1 MKSDEI
7 WNLVKDGGVSMLGIS
22 VRMVVVK
29 DVCEGGRKD
38 GGDED
43 GCEGCDDDPGG
54 GCGGEDGDEGC
65 GENSDK
71 IE

>member
-1 MKSDEI
+1 
-7 WNLVKDGGVSMLGIS
+7 MLGMA
-22 VRMVVVK
+22 VMVVVKVVK

-38 GGDED
+38 GGDKD
-43 GCEGCDDDPGG
+43 SGEGCDDDPGG

-65 GENSDK
+65 RENSDK

>member
-1 MKSDEI
+1 MKYGEGWWCEHVGNFSE
-7 WNLVKDGGVSMLGIS
+7 DG
-22 VRMVVVK
+22 MVVVK

-65 GENSDK
+65 AENSDK